1 MGNIK
6 GITIEIGSDT
16 KKFKSGLAEL
26 NKSAKDLQNELKYV
40 NQALKHDP
48 KNTDLLRQKQEL
60 LTKSVS
66 ETKSKLE
73 SLKAAKE
80 KADKDMA
87 NGTEVNQEQYR
98 RLVREI
104 STTENSLKN
113 LTKEM
118 KNFGSVSAQQIAAA
132 GEDVQEL
139 GGKIETVGKK
149 VSVASAASAAALG
162 ASVKLA
168 SDYTDAVAKVG
179 TVADLQSVPLEKLRD
194 DMLQL
199 STETGRGAG
208 EIADATYQAISASV
222 DTADAVSFVGTSVG
236 LAKAGFLETA
246 DAVDV
251 LTTIINAYGL
261 EASDAGRLSDI
272 LIQTQNDG
280 KTTVNE
286 LSQSMGQVIPLAS
299 AYGVNI
305 ENLAASYAQ
314 LTKNGVATAQ
324 AGTYLKSMLNELG
337 DSGSDVGEILK
348 SKTGK
353 SFGQL
358 MNDGM
363 SLGDVLGILNDSVNG
378 DSEALA
384 GLWSSSEAGTGAL
397 SILSSGV
404 GAFND
409 ELGNMQDS
417 TGNVADALETLST
430 PSAKA
435 QESLNAVK
443 NAGIELGSAALEA
456 IAPLLEQLAET
467 VKSLTERFSNL
478 SPATQTVIVAV
489 MAILAA
495 LGPVIIIIG
504 TLIQSIGA
512 IMTIAPAVATAL
524 GTVKIAIAAIG
535 GPVTIVIA
543 VITAL
548 VLKLIHAYNTSEEF
562 RNKVNAVFDAV
573 GNKVNAAINRIIGV
587 FQSGIAYYK
596 NAVSDIKA
604 AWSELVSWF
613 SGKVSDFVSIGK
625 NVLMGLWNGIND
637 KVGWLKGKVKGVVDK
652 IKSWFTGKDGFDTHS
667 PSKWSEKIC
676 GFVMQGLAIRFE
688 KDNVVAKA
696 ARAAIRKIKAVI
708 TGEMDTIPA
717 ETVKSTA
724 EKIKTAIA
732 DEIDAVNAEISRIQ
746 KEAEDERAKEE
757 LAQYKE
763 NLAKKQAELKK
774 AEPKNRKSILD
785 EIAKLE
791 KDWNKKQLEA
801 ARTAEQQKLQE
812 RLTALQEFK
821 QKYESELSAIE
832 QKESS
837 LSDKLF
843 DYGELFT
850 RVQDE
855 NSEKEI
861 FKLTD
866 LDESIKKIQ
875 QYNEQIEKLK
885 EKGLSSGLLSEIADM
900 NIEDALDFTE
910 KLDRL
915 EVGKFEEYVEKFEEK
930 RRLANE
936 AAQQFY
942 SEEMEELAMNAV
954 EQAKSYAEDFND
966 VGKALTDG
974 VADGIKDG
982 KSSIVNAI
990 VKAIRDAIK
999 AAKDEAGMGDG
1010 GSDGSHR
1017 TGLREVPFDGY
1028 RAILHKGERVLT
1040 QPEAERYKKGNEGNR
1055 TENFNVYIGTVE
1067 NKDER
1072 TTEDFMREMEFY
1084 RKRRVSAVG
1093 GAVCCINIL
1102 SGMVS
1107 IHWIWAL

>member
-26 NKSAKDLQNELKYV
+26 NKSSKDLQNELKYV

-48 KNTDLLRQKQEL
+48 KNTELLRQKQEL

-73 SLKAAKE
+73 ALKAAKE

-87 NGTEVNQEQYR
+87 SGTEVNQEEYR

-1093 GAVCCINIL
+1093 GAV
-1102 SGMVS
+1102 
-1107 IHWIWAL
+1107 

>member
-637 KVGWLKGKVKGVVDK
+637 KVGWLKSKVKGVVDK

-667 PSKWSEKIC
+667 PSKWSEMIG
-676 GFVMQGLAIRFE
+676 GFVMEGLANGMMN
-688 KDNVVAKA
+688 DNTAAKA
-696 ARAAIRKIKAVI
+696 AQKATAKIKDV
-708 TGEMDTIPA
+708 
-717 ETVKSTA
+717 
-724 EKIKTAIA
+724 IA

-785 EIAKLE
+785 EIAKIE

-801 ARTAEQQKLQE
+801 AKQAEQKKLQE

-821 QKYESELSAIE
+821 QKYESELAAIE

-837 LSDKLF
+837 LSDKLA
-843 DYGELFT
+843 DYGELFS
-850 RVQDE
+850 RVKDE
-855 NSEKEI
+855 DSGKEI
-861 FKLTD
+861 FKLND

-875 QYNEQIEKLK
+875 QYNEQIESLK
-885 EKGLSSGLLSEIADM
+885 EKGLDGGLLAEIADM
-900 NIEDALDFTE
+900 SIDDALDFTK
-910 KLDRL
+910 KLDSL

-1093 GAVCCINIL
+1093 GAV
-1102 SGMVS
+1102 
-1107 IHWIWAL
+1107 

>member
-26 NKSAKDLQNELKYV
+26 NKSSKDLQNELKYV

-48 KNTDLLRQKQEL
+48 KNTELLRQKQEL

-435 QESLNAVK
+435 QKSLNAVK

-1093 GAVCCINIL
+1093 GAV
-1102 SGMVS
+1102 
-1107 IHWIWAL
+1107 

>member
-26 NKSAKDLQNELKYV
+26 NKSSKDLQNELKYV

-48 KNTDLLRQKQEL
+48 KNTELLRQKQEL

-73 SLKAAKE
+73 ALKAAKE

-87 NGTEVNQEQYR
+87 SGTEVNQEEYR

-104 STTENSLKN
+104 STTKNSLKN

-132 GEDVQEL
+132 GEDVQEF

-149 VSVASAASAAALG
+149 VSVASATSAAALG

-168 SDYTDAVAKVG
+168 SDYTDAVEKVG
-179 TVADLQSVPLEKLRD
+179 TVEDLQSVSLKKLRD

-504 TLIQSIGA
+504 QLITAVGT
-512 IMTIAPAVATAL
+512 IMTVAPAVATAL
-524 GTVKIAIAAIG
+524 GAVKIAIAAIG

-573 GNKVNAAINRIIGV
+573 GNKVNAAINTIIGV

-596 NAVSDIKA
+596 NAVSDIRA

-1040 QPEAERYKKGNEGNR
+1040 QPEADRYRRGETVAK

-1093 GAVCCINIL
+1093 GAV
-1102 SGMVS
+1102 
-1107 IHWIWAL
+1107 

>member
-16 KKFKSGLAEL
+16 KKFKSGLKDL
-26 NKSAKDLQNELKYV
+26 NRSSKDLQRELTAV
-40 NQALKHDP
+40 NKALKHDP

-73 SLKAAKE
+73 ALKAAKDR
-80 KADKDMA
+80 ADKDMA
-87 NGTEVNQEQYR
+87 NGTEVNQEEYR

-512 IMTIAPAVATAL
+512 IMTVAPAVATAL

-548 VLKLIHAYNTSEEF
+548 VLKFIHAYNTSEEF
-562 RNKVNAVFDAV
+562 RNKVGLAFYNVKKAVTESLAAAMA
-573 GNKVNAAINRIIGV
+573 KV
-587 FQSGIAYYK
+587 K
-596 NAVSDIKA
+596 
-604 AWSELVSWF
+604 E
-613 SGKVSDFVSIGK
+613 FVSVGK
-625 NVLMGLWNGIND
+625 NVIVGLWNGIND
-637 KVGWLKGKVKGVVDK
+637 KVAWLKGKVKGVVDK
-652 IKSWFTGKDGFDTHS
+652 IKGWFISKEGFDEHS
-667 PSKWSEKIC
+667 PSKWSEGVGSYVMDGLGN
-676 GFVMQGLAIRFE
+676 GFENNNTAIR
-688 KDNVVAKA
+688 AARKA
-696 ARAAIRKIKAVI
+696 ANSIKDAI
-708 TGEMDTIPA
+708 T
-717 ETVKSTA
+717 
-724 EKIKTAIA
+724 
-732 DEIDAVNAEISRIQ
+732 DEISKVNAEISSIQ
-746 KEAEDERAKEE
+746 KESEERQAKEE

-785 EIAKLE
+785 EIAKIE

-801 ARTAEQQKLQE
+801 AKQAEQKKLQE

-821 QKYESELSAIE
+821 QKYEADLAAIE
-832 QKESS
+832 QKESG

-885 EKGLSSGLLSEIADM
+885 EKGLSGGLLSEIADM
-900 NIEDALDFTE
+900 NIDDALDFTA
-910 KLDRL
+910 KLDSL
-915 EVGKFEEYVEKFEEK
+915 SVGEFESYVEKFEEK

-936 AAQQFY
+936 VAKQFY
-942 SEEMEELAMNAV
+942 SDEMEELAMNAV
-954 EQAKSYAEDFND
+954 EQAKGYADDFND

-974 VADGIKDG
+974 VAEGIKDG

-990 VKAIRDAIK
+990 VKAIRDAIR
-999 AAKDEAGMGDG
+999 AAKEEAGMSGG

-1040 QPEAERYKKGNEGNR
+1040 QPEADRYRRGETVAK

-1072 TTEDFMREMEFY
+1072 TTNDFMREMEFY
-1084 RKRRVSAVG
+1084 RKRRVTAVG
-1093 GAVCCINIL
+1093 GAV
-1102 SGMVS
+1102 
-1107 IHWIWAL
+1107 

>member
-26 NKSAKDLQNELKYV
+26 NKSSKDLQNELKYV

-48 KNTDLLRQKQEL
+48 KNTELLRQKQEL

-73 SLKAAKE
+73 ALKAAKE

-87 NGTEVNQEQYR
+87 SGTEVNQEEYR

-104 STTENSLKN
+104 STTKNSLKN

-132 GEDVQEL
+132 GEDVQEF

-149 VSVASAASAAALG
+149 VSVASATSAAALG

-179 TVADLQSVPLEKLRD
+179 TVADLQSVSLEKLRD

-504 TLIQSIGA
+504 QLITAVGT
-512 IMTIAPAVATAL
+512 IMTVAPAVATAL
-524 GTVKIAIAAIG
+524 GAVKIAIAAIG

-573 GNKVNAAINRIIGV
+573 GNKVNAAINTIIGV

-596 NAVSDIKA
+596 NAVSDIRA

-954 EQAKSYAEDFND
+954 GQAKSYAEDFND

-1040 QPEAERYKKGNEGNR
+1040 QPEADRYRRGETVAK

-1093 GAVCCINIL
+1093 GAV
-1102 SGMVS
+1102 
-1107 IHWIWAL
+1107 

>member
-16 KKFKSGLAEL
+16 KKFKSGLKDL
-26 NKSAKDLQNELKYV
+26 NQSAKDLQNELKYV
-40 NQALKHDP
+40 NKALKHDP

-149 VSVASAASAAALG
+149 VSVASATSAAALG
-162 ASVKLA
+162 ESVKLA

-512 IMTIAPAVATAL
+512 IMTVAPAVATAL

-548 VLKLIHAYNTSEEF
+548 VLKFIHAYNTSEEF
-562 RNKVNAVFDAV
+562 RNKVGLAFYNVKKAVTESLAAAMA
-573 GNKVNAAINRIIGV
+573 KV
-587 FQSGIAYYK
+587 K
-596 NAVSDIKA
+596 
-604 AWSELVSWF
+604 E
-613 SGKVSDFVSIGK
+613 FVSVGK
-625 NVLMGLWNGIND
+625 NVIVGLWNGIND
-637 KVGWLKGKVKGVVDK
+637 KVAWLKGKVKGVVDK
-652 IKSWFTGKDGFDTHS
+652 IKGWFISKEGFDEHS
-667 PSKWSEKIC
+667 PSKWSE
-676 GFVMQGLAIRFE
+676 GVGSYVMDGLGNGFE
-688 KDNVVAKA
+688 KDETAIRAARKA
-696 ARAAIRKIKAVI
+696 ADNIKNAI
-708 TGEMDTIPA
+708 T
-717 ETVKSTA
+717 
-724 EKIKTAIA
+724 
-732 DEIDAVNAEISRIQ
+732 DEISKVNAEISSIQ
-746 KEAEDERAKEE
+746 KESEERQAKEE

-785 EIAKLE
+785 EIAKIE

-801 ARTAEQQKLQE
+801 AKQAEQKKLQE

-821 QKYESELSAIE
+821 QKYESELAAIE

-885 EKGLSSGLLSEIADM
+885 EKGLDGGLLAEVANM
-900 NIEDALDFTE
+900 NIDDALDFTK
-910 KLDRL
+910 KLDSL

-954 EQAKSYAEDFND
+954 EQAKSYADDFND

-974 VADGIKDG
+974 VAEGIKDG

-990 VKAIRDAIK
+990 VKAIRDAIR
-999 AAKDEAGMGDG
+999 AAKEEAGMGGG

-1040 QPEAERYKKGNEGNR
+1040 QPEADRYRRGETVAK

-1093 GAVCCINIL
+1093 GAV
-1102 SGMVS
+1102 
-1107 IHWIWAL
+1107 

>member
-16 KKFKSGLAEL
+16 KKFKSGLKDL
-26 NKSAKDLQNELKYV
+26 NQSAKDLQNELKYV
-40 NQALKHDP
+40 NKALKHDP

-87 NGTEVNQEQYR
+87 SGTEVNQEEYR

-104 STTENSLKN
+104 STTENSLKS

-118 KNFGSVSAQQIAAA
+118 KNFGSVSAQQIAAV

-261 EASDAGRLSDI
+261 EASDAARLSDI

-404 GAFND
+404 DAFND
-409 ELGNMQDS
+409 ELENMQDS
-417 TGNVADALETLST
+417 TGNVADALDTLST
-430 PSAKA
+430 SSAKA
-435 QESLNAVK
+435 QKSLNAVK

-467 VKSLTERFSNL
+467 VKSLAERFSDL
-478 SPATQTVIVAV
+478 SPATKTVIVAV
-489 MAILAA
+489 MGILAA

-504 TLIQSIGA
+504 QLITAVGT
-512 IMTIAPAVATAL
+512 IMTVAPAVATAL
-524 GTVKIAIAAIG
+524 GAVKIAIAAIG

-548 VLKLIHAYNTSEEF
+548 VLELIHAYNTSEEF

-573 GNKVNAAINRIIGV
+573 GNKVNAAINTIIGV

-637 KVGWLKGKVKGVVDK
+637 KVGWLKSKVKGVVDK

-667 PSKWSEKIC
+667 PSKWSEMIG
-676 GFVMQGLAIRFE
+676 GFVMEGLANGMMN
-688 KDNVVAKA
+688 DNTAAKA
-696 ARAAIRKIKAVI
+696 AQKATAKIKDV
-708 TGEMDTIPA
+708 
-717 ETVKSTA
+717 
-724 EKIKTAIA
+724 IA

-785 EIAKLE
+785 EIAKIE

-885 EKGLSSGLLSEIADM
+885 EKGLSGGLLSEIADM
-900 NIEDALDFTE
+900 NIEDALDFTK
-910 KLDRL
+910 KLDSL

-942 SEEMEELAMNAV
+942 SDEMEELAMNAV
-954 EQAKSYAEDFND
+954 EQAKGYADDFND

-974 VADGIKDG
+974 VAEGIKDG

-990 VKAIRDAIK
+990 VKAIRDAIR

-1093 GAVCCINIL
+1093 GAV
-1102 SGMVS
+1102 
-1107 IHWIWAL
+1107 

>member
-409 ELGNMQDS
+409 ELGTLQDS

-524 GTVKIAIAAIG
+524 GTVKIAFAAIG
-535 GPVTIVIA
+535 GPVTIIIA
-543 VITAL
+543 LITAL
-548 VLKLIHAYNTSEEF
+548 VLKFIHAYNTSEEF
-562 RNKVNAVFDAV
+562 RNKVNAAFA
-573 GNKVNAAINRIIGV
+573 GV
-587 FQSGIAYYK
+587 K
-596 NAVSDIKA
+596 NAVTESLA
-604 AWSELVSWF
+604 AAMA
-613 SGKVSDFVSIGK
+613 KVKEFVSVGK
-625 NVLMGLWNGIND
+625 NVIVGLWNGIND
-637 KVGWLKGKVKGVVDK
+637 KVAWLKGKVKGVVDK
-652 IKSWFTGKDGFDTHS
+652 IKGWFISKEGFDEHS
-667 PSKWSEKIC
+667 PSKWSE
-676 GFVMQGLAIRFE
+676 GVGSYVMDGLGNGFE
-688 KDNVVAKA
+688 KDETAIRAARKA
-696 ARAAIRKIKAVI
+696 ADNIKNAI
-708 TGEMDTIPA
+708 T
-717 ETVKSTA
+717 
-724 EKIKTAIA
+724 
-732 DEIDAVNAEISRIQ
+732 DEISKVNAEISSIQ
-746 KEAEDERAKEE
+746 KESEERQAKEE

-785 EIAKLE
+785 EIAKIE

-801 ARTAEQQKLQE
+801 AKQAEQKKLQE

-821 QKYESELSAIE
+821 QKYESELAAIE

-885 EKGLSSGLLSEIADM
+885 EKGLDGGLLAEVADM
-900 NIEDALDFTE
+900 NIDDALDFTA
-910 KLDRL
+910 KLDSL
-915 EVGKFEEYVEKFEEK
+915 SVGEFESYVEKFEEK

-936 AAQQFY
+936 VAKQFY
-942 SEEMEELAMNAV
+942 SDEMEELAMNAV
-954 EQAKSYAEDFND
+954 EQAKGYADDFND

-974 VADGIKDG
+974 VAEGIKDG

-990 VKAIRDAIK
+990 VKAIRDAIR

-1040 QPEAERYKKGNEGNR
+1040 QPEADRYRKGETVAK

-1072 TTEDFMREMEFY
+1072 TTNDFMREMEFY

-1093 GAVCCINIL
+1093 GAV
-1102 SGMVS
+1102 
-1107 IHWIWAL
+1107 

>member
-16 KKFKSGLAEL
+16 KKFKSGLKDL
-26 NKSAKDLQNELKYV
+26 NQSAKDLQNELKYV
-40 NQALKHDP
+40 NKALKHDP

-149 VSVASAASAAALG
+149 VSVASATSAAALG

-512 IMTIAPAVATAL
+512 IMTVAPAVATAL

-548 VLKLIHAYNTSEEF
+548 VLKFIHAYNTSEEF
-562 RNKVNAVFDAV
+562 RNKVGLAFYNVKKAVTESLAAAMA
-573 GNKVNAAINRIIGV
+573 KV
-587 FQSGIAYYK
+587 K
-596 NAVSDIKA
+596 
-604 AWSELVSWF
+604 E
-613 SGKVSDFVSIGK
+613 FVSVGK
-625 NVLMGLWNGIND
+625 NVIVGLWNGIND
-637 KVGWLKGKVKGVVDK
+637 KVAWLKGKVKGVVDK
-652 IKSWFTGKDGFDTHS
+652 IKGWFISKEGFDEHS
-667 PSKWSEKIC
+667 PSKWSE
-676 GFVMQGLAIRFE
+676 GVGSYVMDGLGNGFE
-688 KDNVVAKA
+688 KDETAIRAARKA
-696 ARAAIRKIKAVI
+696 ADNIKNAI
-708 TGEMDTIPA
+708 T
-717 ETVKSTA
+717 
-724 EKIKTAIA
+724 
-732 DEIDAVNAEISRIQ
+732 DEISKVNAEISSIQ
-746 KEAEDERAKEE
+746 KESEERQAKEE

-785 EIAKLE
+785 EIAKIE

-801 ARTAEQQKLQE
+801 AKQAEQKKLQE

-821 QKYESELSAIE
+821 QKYESELAAIE

-885 EKGLSSGLLSEIADM
+885 EKGLDGGLLAEVANM
-900 NIEDALDFTE
+900 NIDDALDFTK
-910 KLDRL
+910 KLDSL

-954 EQAKSYAEDFND
+954 EQAKSYADDFND

-974 VADGIKDG
+974 VAEGIKDG

-990 VKAIRDAIK
+990 VKAIRDAIR
-999 AAKDEAGMGDG
+999 AAKEEAGMGGG

-1040 QPEAERYKKGNEGNR
+1040 QPEAERYRRGETVTK
-1055 TENFNVYIGTVE
+1055 TESFNVYIGTVE

-1084 RKRRVSAVG
+1084 RKKRVVATG
-1093 GAVCCINIL
+1093 GVA
-1102 SGMVS
+1102 
-1107 IHWIWAL
+1107 

>member
-26 NKSAKDLQNELKYV
+26 NKSSKDLQNELKYV

-48 KNTDLLRQKQEL
+48 KNTELLRQKQEL

-73 SLKAAKE
+73 ALKAAKE

-87 NGTEVNQEQYR
+87 SGTEVNQEEYR

-104 STTENSLKN
+104 STTKNSLKN

-132 GEDVQEL
+132 GEDVQEF

-149 VSVASAASAAALG
+149 VSVASATSAAALG

-179 TVADLQSVPLEKLRD
+179 TVADLQSVSLEKLRD

-504 TLIQSIGA
+504 QLITAVGT
-512 IMTIAPAVATAL
+512 IMTVAPAVATAL
-524 GTVKIAIAAIG
+524 GAVKIAIAAIG

-573 GNKVNAAINRIIGV
+573 GNKVNAAINTIIGV

-596 NAVSDIKA
+596 NAVSDIRA

-999 AAKDEAGMGDG
+999 TAKDEAGMGDG

-1040 QPEAERYKKGNEGNR
+1040 QPEADRYRRGETVAK

-1093 GAVCCINIL
+1093 GAV
-1102 SGMVS
+1102 
-1107 IHWIWAL
+1107 

>member
-16 KKFKSGLAEL
+16 KKFKSGLKDL
-26 NKSAKDLQNELKYV
+26 NQSAKDLQRELTAV
-40 NQALKHDP
+40 NKALKHDP

-73 SLKAAKE
+73 ALKAAKE

-87 NGTEVNQEQYR
+87 SGTEVNQEEYR

-104 STTENSLKN
+104 STTKNSLKN

-132 GEDVQEL
+132 GEDVQEF

-149 VSVASAASAAALG
+149 VSVASATSAAALG

-179 TVADLQSVPLEKLRD
+179 TVADLQSVSLEKLRD

-637 KVGWLKGKVKGVVDK
+637 KVGWLKSKVKGVVDK

-667 PSKWSEKIC
+667 PSKWSEMIGSYVMDGLGN
-676 GFVMQGLAIRFE
+676 GFENNNTAIR
-688 KDNVVAKA
+688 AARKA
-696 ARAAIRKIKAVI
+696 ANSIKDAI
-708 TGEMDTIPA
+708 T
-717 ETVKSTA
+717 
-724 EKIKTAIA
+724 
-732 DEIDAVNAEISRIQ
+732 DEISKVNAEISSIQ
-746 KEAEDERAKEE
+746 KESEERQAKEE

-785 EIAKLE
+785 EIAKIE

-801 ARTAEQQKLQE
+801 AKQAEQKKLQE

-821 QKYESELSAIE
+821 QKYEADLAAIE
-832 QKESS
+832 QKESG

-885 EKGLSSGLLSEIADM
+885 EKGLSGGLLSEIADM
-900 NIEDALDFTE
+900 NIDDALDFTK
-910 KLDRL
+910 KLDSL

-942 SEEMEELAMNAV
+942 SDEMEELAMNAV
-954 EQAKSYAEDFND
+954 EQAKGYADDFND

-974 VADGIKDG
+974 VAEGIKDG

-990 VKAIRDAIK
+990 VKAIRDAIR

-1093 GAVCCINIL
+1093 GAV
-1102 SGMVS
+1102 
-1107 IHWIWAL
+1107 

>member
-26 NKSAKDLQNELKYV
+26 NKSSKDLQNELKYV

-48 KNTDLLRQKQEL
+48 KNTELLRQKQEL

-73 SLKAAKE
+73 ALKAAKE

-87 NGTEVNQEQYR
+87 SGTEVNQEEYR

-104 STTENSLKN
+104 STTKNSLKN

-132 GEDVQEL
+132 GEDVQEF

-149 VSVASAASAAALG
+149 VSVASATSAAALG

-179 TVADLQSVPLEKLRD
+179 TVADLQSVSLEKLRD

-384 GLWSSSEAGTGAL
+384 GLWSSSEAGTGEL
-397 SILSSGV
+397 YILSSGV

-504 TLIQSIGA
+504 QLITAVGT
-512 IMTIAPAVATAL
+512 IMTVAPAVATAL
-524 GTVKIAIAAIG
+524 GAVKIAIAAIG

-573 GNKVNAAINRIIGV
+573 GNKVNAAINTIIGV
-587 FQSGIAYYK
+587 FQSGTAYYK
-596 NAVSDIKA
+596 NAVSDIRA

-1040 QPEAERYKKGNEGNR
+1040 QPEADRYRRGETVAK

-1084 RKRRVSAVG
+1084 RKRRVSAGG
-1093 GAVCCINIL
+1093 GAV
-1102 SGMVS
+1102 
-1107 IHWIWAL
+1107 

>member
-16 KKFKSGLAEL
+16 KKFKSGLKDL
-26 NKSAKDLQNELKYV
+26 NQSAKDLQNELKYV

-48 KNTDLLRQKQEL
+48 KNTELLRQKQEL

-199 STETGRGAG
+199 STETGRDAG

-467 VKSLTERFSNL
+467 VKSLAERFSDL

-637 KVGWLKGKVKGVVDK
+637 KVGWLKSKVKGVVDK

-667 PSKWSEKIC
+667 PSKWSEMIG
-676 GFVMQGLAIRFE
+676 GFVMEGLANGMMN
-688 KDNVVAKA
+688 DNTAAKA
-696 ARAAIRKIKAVI
+696 AQKATAKIKDVI
-708 TGEMDTIPA
+708 A
-717 ETVKSTA
+717 N
-724 EKIKTAIA
+724 
-732 DEIDAVNAEISRIQ
+732 EIDAVNAEISRIQ

-885 EKGLSSGLLSEIADM
+885 EKGLSGGLLSEIADM
-900 NIEDALDFTE
+900 NIDDALDFTK
-910 KLDRL
+910 KLDSL

-942 SEEMEELAMNAV
+942 SDEMEELAMNAV
-954 EQAKSYAEDFND
+954 EQAKGYADDFND

-974 VADGIKDG
+974 VAEGIKDG

-990 VKAIRDAIK
+990 VKAIRDAIR

-1093 GAVCCINIL
+1093 GAV
-1102 SGMVS
+1102 
-1107 IHWIWAL
+1107 

>member
-16 KKFKSGLAEL
+16 KKFKSGLKDL
-26 NKSAKDLQNELKYV
+26 NQSSKDLQRELTAV
-40 NQALKHDP
+40 NKALKHDP

-73 SLKAAKE
+73 ALKAAKDR
-80 KADKDMA
+80 ADKDMA
-87 NGTEVNQEQYR
+87 NGTEVNQEEYR

-512 IMTIAPAVATAL
+512 IMTVAPAVATAL
-524 GTVKIAIAAIG
+524 GTVKIAFAAIG
-535 GPVTIVIA
+535 GPVTIIIA
-543 VITAL
+543 LITAL
-548 VLKLIHAYNTSEEF
+548 VLKFIHAYNTSEEF
-562 RNKVNAVFDAV
+562 RNKVGLAFYNVKKAVTESLAAAMA
-573 GNKVNAAINRIIGV
+573 KV
-587 FQSGIAYYK
+587 K
-596 NAVSDIKA
+596 
-604 AWSELVSWF
+604 E
-613 SGKVSDFVSIGK
+613 FVSVGK
-625 NVLMGLWNGIND
+625 NVIVGLWNGIND
-637 KVGWLKGKVKGVVDK
+637 KVAWLKGKAKGVVDK

-667 PSKWSEKIC
+667 PSKWSEMIGSYVMDGLGN
-676 GFVMQGLAIRFE
+676 GFENNNTAIR
-688 KDNVVAKA
+688 AARKA
-696 ARAAIRKIKAVI
+696 ANSIKDAI
-708 TGEMDTIPA
+708 T
-717 ETVKSTA
+717 
-724 EKIKTAIA
+724 
-732 DEIDAVNAEISRIQ
+732 DEISKVNAEISSIQ
-746 KEAEDERAKEE
+746 KESEERQAKEE

-785 EIAKLE
+785 EIAKIE

-801 ARTAEQQKLQE
+801 AKQAEQKKLQE

-821 QKYESELSAIE
+821 QKYEADLAAIE

-885 EKGLSSGLLSEIADM
+885 EKGLSGGLLSEIADM
-900 NIEDALDFTE
+900 NIDDALDFTA
-910 KLDRL
+910 KLDSL
-915 EVGKFEEYVEKFEEK
+915 SVGEFESYVEKFEEK

-954 EQAKSYAEDFND
+954 EQAKSYADDFND

-974 VADGIKDG
+974 VAEGIEDG

-990 VKAIRDAIK
+990 VKAIRDAIR
-999 AAKDEAGMGDG
+999 AAKEEAGMGDG

-1040 QPEAERYKKGNEGNR
+1040 QPEADRYRRGETVTK
-1055 TENFNVYIGTVE
+1055 TESFNVYIGTVE

-1093 GAVCCINIL
+1093 GAI
-1102 SGMVS
+1102 
-1107 IHWIWAL
+1107 

>member
-73 SLKAAKE
+73 ALKAAKDR
-80 KADKDMA
+80 ADKDMA
-87 NGTEVNQEQYR
+87 NGTEVNQEEYR

-512 IMTIAPAVATAL
+512 IMTVAPAVATAL
-524 GTVKIAIAAIG
+524 GTVKIAFAAIG
-535 GPVTIVIA
+535 GPVTIIIA
-543 VITAL
+543 LITAL
-548 VLKLIHAYNTSEEF
+548 VLKFIHAYNTSEEF
-562 RNKVNAVFDAV
+562 RNKVGLAFYNVKKAVTESLAAAMA
-573 GNKVNAAINRIIGV
+573 KV
-587 FQSGIAYYK
+587 K
-596 NAVSDIKA
+596 
-604 AWSELVSWF
+604 E
-613 SGKVSDFVSIGK
+613 FVSVGK
-625 NVLMGLWNGIND
+625 NVIVGLWNGIND
-637 KVGWLKGKVKGVVDK
+637 KVAWLKGKAKGVVDK

-667 PSKWSEKIC
+667 PSKWSEMIGSYVMDGLGN
-676 GFVMQGLAIRFE
+676 GFENNNTAIR
-688 KDNVVAKA
+688 AARKA
-696 ARAAIRKIKAVI
+696 ANSIKDAI
-708 TGEMDTIPA
+708 T
-717 ETVKSTA
+717 
-724 EKIKTAIA
+724 
-732 DEIDAVNAEISRIQ
+732 DEISKVNAEISSIQ
-746 KEAEDERAKEE
+746 KESEERQAKEE

-785 EIAKLE
+785 EIAKIE

-801 ARTAEQQKLQE
+801 AKQAEQKKLQE

-821 QKYESELSAIE
+821 QKYEADLAAIE

-885 EKGLSSGLLSEIADM
+885 EKGLSGGLLSEIADM
-900 NIEDALDFTE
+900 NIDDALDFTA
-910 KLDRL
+910 KLDSL
-915 EVGKFEEYVEKFEEK
+915 SVGEFESYVEKFEEK

-954 EQAKSYAEDFND
+954 EQAKSYADDFND

-974 VADGIKDG
+974 VAEGIEDG

-990 VKAIRDAIK
+990 VKAIRDAIR
-999 AAKDEAGMGDG
+999 AAKEEAGMGDG

-1040 QPEAERYKKGNEGNR
+1040 QPEADRYRRGETVTK
-1055 TENFNVYIGTVE
+1055 TESFNVYIGTVE

-1084 RKRRVSAVG
+1084 RKKRVVATG
-1093 GAVCCINIL
+1093 GVA
-1102 SGMVS
+1102 
-1107 IHWIWAL
+1107 

>member
-16 KKFKSGLAEL
+16 KKFKSGLKDL
-26 NKSAKDLQNELKYV
+26 NQSSKDLQRELTAV
-40 NQALKHDP
+40 NKALKHDP

-73 SLKAAKE
+73 ALKAAKDR
-80 KADKDMA
+80 ADKDMA
-87 NGTEVNQEQYR
+87 NGTEVNQEEYR

-512 IMTIAPAVATAL
+512 IMTVAPAVATAL

-548 VLKLIHAYNTSEEF
+548 VLKFIHAYNTSEEF
-562 RNKVNAVFDAV
+562 RNKVGLAFYNVKKAVTESLAAAMA
-573 GNKVNAAINRIIGV
+573 KV
-587 FQSGIAYYK
+587 K
-596 NAVSDIKA
+596 
-604 AWSELVSWF
+604 E
-613 SGKVSDFVSIGK
+613 FVSVGK
-625 NVLMGLWNGIND
+625 NVIVGLWNGIND
-637 KVGWLKGKVKGVVDK
+637 KVAWLKGKVKGVVDK
-652 IKSWFTGKDGFDTHS
+652 IKGWFISKEGFDEHS
-667 PSKWSEKIC
+667 PSKWSE
-676 GFVMQGLAIRFE
+676 GVGSYVMDGLGNGFE
-688 KDNVVAKA
+688 KDETAIRAARKA
-696 ARAAIRKIKAVI
+696 ADNIKNAI
-708 TGEMDTIPA
+708 T
-717 ETVKSTA
+717 
-724 EKIKTAIA
+724 
-732 DEIDAVNAEISRIQ
+732 DEISKVNAEISSIQ
-746 KEAEDERAKEE
+746 KESEERQAKEE

-785 EIAKLE
+785 EIAKIE

-801 ARTAEQQKLQE
+801 AKQAEQKKLQE

-821 QKYESELSAIE
+821 QKYEADLAAIE
-832 QKESS
+832 QKESG

-875 QYNEQIEKLK
+875 QYNEQIESLK
-885 EKGLSSGLLSEIADM
+885 EKGLDGGLLAEIADM
-900 NIEDALDFTE
+900 SIDDALDFTK
-910 KLDRL
+910 KLDSL

-954 EQAKSYAEDFND
+954 EQAKSYADDFND

-974 VADGIKDG
+974 VAEGIEDG

-990 VKAIRDAIK
+990 VKAIRDAIR
-999 AAKDEAGMGDG
+999 AAKEEAGMGDG

-1040 QPEAERYKKGNEGNR
+1040 QPEADRYRRGETVTK
-1055 TENFNVYIGTVE
+1055 TESFNVYIGTVE

-1093 GAVCCINIL
+1093 GAI
-1102 SGMVS
+1102 
-1107 IHWIWAL
+1107 

>member
-16 KKFKSGLAEL
+16 KKFKSGLKDL
-26 NKSAKDLQNELKYV
+26 NQSSKDLQRELTAV
-40 NQALKHDP
+40 NKALKHDP

-73 SLKAAKE
+73 ALKAAKDR
-80 KADKDMA
+80 ADKDMA
-87 NGTEVNQEQYR
+87 NGTEVNQEEYR

-149 VSVASAASAAALG
+149 VSVASATSAAALG

-179 TVADLQSVPLEKLRD
+179 TVADLQSVSLEKLRD

-199 STETGRGAG
+199 STETGRDAG

-435 QESLNAVK
+435 QKSLNAVK

-524 GTVKIAIAAIG
+524 GAVKIAIAAIG

-548 VLKLIHAYNTSEEF
+548 VLKFIHAYNTSEEF
-562 RNKVNAVFDAV
+562 RNKVGLAFYNVKKAVTESLAAAMA
-573 GNKVNAAINRIIGV
+573 KV
-587 FQSGIAYYK
+587 K
-596 NAVSDIKA
+596 
-604 AWSELVSWF
+604 E
-613 SGKVSDFVSIGK
+613 FVSVGK
-625 NVLMGLWNGIND
+625 NVIVGLWNGIND
-637 KVGWLKGKVKGVVDK
+637 KVAWLKGKVKGVVDK
-652 IKSWFTGKDGFDTHS
+652 IKGWFISKEGFDEHS
-667 PSKWSEKIC
+667 PSKWSE
-676 GFVMQGLAIRFE
+676 GVGSYVMDGLGNGFE
-688 KDNVVAKA
+688 KDETAIRAARKA
-696 ARAAIRKIKAVI
+696 ADNIKNAI
-708 TGEMDTIPA
+708 T
-717 ETVKSTA
+717 
-724 EKIKTAIA
+724 
-732 DEIDAVNAEISRIQ
+732 DEISKVNAEISSIQ
-746 KEAEDERAKEE
+746 KESEERQAKEE

-785 EIAKLE
+785 EIAKIE

-801 ARTAEQQKLQE
+801 AKQAEQKKLQE

-821 QKYESELSAIE
+821 QKYESELAAIE

-837 LSDKLF
+837 LSDKLA
-843 DYGELFT
+843 DYGELFS
-850 RVQDE
+850 RVKDE
-855 NSEKEI
+855 DSGKEI
-861 FKLTD
+861 FKLND

-875 QYNEQIEKLK
+875 QYNEQIESLK
-885 EKGLSSGLLSEIADM
+885 EKGLDGGLLAEIADM
-900 NIEDALDFTE
+900 SIDDALDFTK
-910 KLDRL
+910 KLDSL

-954 EQAKSYAEDFND
+954 EQAKSYADDFND

-974 VADGIKDG
+974 VAEGIEDG

-990 VKAIRDAIK
+990 VKAIRDAIR
-999 AAKDEAGMGDG
+999 AAKEEAGMGDG

-1040 QPEAERYKKGNEGNR
+1040 QPEADRYRRGETVTK
-1055 TENFNVYIGTVE
+1055 TESFNVYIGTVE

-1093 GAVCCINIL
+1093 GAI
-1102 SGMVS
+1102 
-1107 IHWIWAL
+1107 

>member
-26 NKSAKDLQNELKYV
+26 NKSSKDLQNELKYV

-48 KNTDLLRQKQEL
+48 KNTELLRQKQEL

-73 SLKAAKE
+73 ALKAAKE

-87 NGTEVNQEQYR
+87 SGTEVNQEEYR

-104 STTENSLKN
+104 STTKNSLKN

-132 GEDVQEL
+132 GEDVQEF

-149 VSVASAASAAALG
+149 VSVASATSAAALG

-179 TVADLQSVPLEKLRD
+179 TVADLQSVSLEKLRD

-504 TLIQSIGA
+504 QLITAVGT
-512 IMTIAPAVATAL
+512 IMTVAPAVATAL
-524 GTVKIAIAAIG
+524 GAVKIAIAAIG

-573 GNKVNAAINRIIGV
+573 GNKVNAAINTIIGV

-596 NAVSDIKA
+596 NAVSDIRA

-791 KDWNKKQLEA
+791 KDWNKKKLEE
-801 ARTAEQQKLQE
+801 ARTA
-812 RLTALQEFK
+812 
-821 QKYESELSAIE
+821 
-832 QKESS
+832 
-837 LSDKLF
+837 
-843 DYGELFT
+843 
-850 RVQDE
+850 
-855 NSEKEI
+855 
-861 FKLTD
+861 
-866 LDESIKKIQ
+866 
-875 QYNEQIEKLK
+875 
-885 EKGLSSGLLSEIADM
+885 
-900 NIEDALDFTE
+900 
-910 KLDRL
+910 
-915 EVGKFEEYVEKFEEK
+915 
-930 RRLANE
+930 
-936 AAQQFY
+936 
-942 SEEMEELAMNAV
+942 
-954 EQAKSYAEDFND
+954 
-966 VGKALTDG
+966 
-974 VADGIKDG
+974 
-982 KSSIVNAI
+982 
-990 VKAIRDAIK
+990 
-999 AAKDEAGMGDG
+999 
-1010 GSDGSHR
+1010 
-1017 TGLREVPFDGY
+1017 
-1028 RAILHKGERVLT
+1028 
-1040 QPEAERYKKGNEGNR
+1040 
-1055 TENFNVYIGTVE
+1055 
-1067 NKDER
+1067 
-1072 TTEDFMREMEFY
+1072 
-1084 RKRRVSAVG
+1084 
-1093 GAVCCINIL
+1093 
-1102 SGMVS
+1102 
-1107 IHWIWAL
+1107 

>member
-16 KKFKSGLAEL
+16 KKFKSGLKDL
-26 NKSAKDLQNELKYV
+26 NRSSKDLQRELTAV
-40 NQALKHDP
+40 NKALKHDP

-73 SLKAAKE
+73 ALKAAKDR
-80 KADKDMA
+80 ADKDMA
-87 NGTEVNQEQYR
+87 NGTEVNQEEYR

-199 STETGRGAG
+199 STETGIGAG

-417 TGNVADALETLST
+417 TWNVADALETLST

-524 GTVKIAIAAIG
+524 GTVKIAFAAIG
-535 GPVTIVIA
+535 GPVTIIIA
-543 VITAL
+543 LITAL
-548 VLKLIHAYNTSEEF
+548 VLKFIHAYNTSEEF
-562 RNKVNAVFDAV
+562 RNKVNAAFA
-573 GNKVNAAINRIIGV
+573 GV
-587 FQSGIAYYK
+587 K
-596 NAVSDIKA
+596 NAVTGALSA
-604 AWSELVSWF
+604 AMA
-613 SGKVSDFVSIGK
+613 KVKEFVIVGK

-637 KVGWLKGKVKGVVDK
+637 KVGWLKSKVKGVVDK

-667 PSKWSEKIC
+667 PSKWSEMIGSYVMDGLGN
-676 GFVMQGLAIRFE
+676 GFENNNTAIR
-688 KDNVVAKA
+688 AARKA
-696 ARAAIRKIKAVI
+696 ANSIKDAI
-708 TGEMDTIPA
+708 T
-717 ETVKSTA
+717 
-724 EKIKTAIA
+724 
-732 DEIDAVNAEISRIQ
+732 DEISKVNAEISSIQ
-746 KEAEDERAKEE
+746 KESEERQAKEE

-785 EIAKLE
+785 EIAKIE

-801 ARTAEQQKLQE
+801 AKQAEQKKLQE

-821 QKYESELSAIE
+821 QKYEADLAAIE

-910 KLDRL
+910 KLDGL

-1093 GAVCCINIL
+1093 GAV
-1102 SGMVS
+1102 
-1107 IHWIWAL
+1107 

>member
-16 KKFKSGLAEL
+16 KKFKSGLKDL
-26 NKSAKDLQNELKYV
+26 NQSAKDLQNELKYV

-66 ETKSKLE
+66 ETKTKLDA
-73 SLKAAKE
+73 LKAAKE

-87 NGTEVNQEQYR
+87 SGTEVNQEEYR

-104 STTENSLKN
+104 STTKNSLKN

-132 GEDVQEL
+132 GEDVQEF

-149 VSVASAASAAALG
+149 VSVASATSAAALG

-179 TVADLQSVPLEKLRD
+179 TVADLQSVSLEKLRD

-504 TLIQSIGA
+504 QLITAVGT
-512 IMTIAPAVATAL
+512 IMTVAPAVATAL
-524 GTVKIAIAAIG
+524 GAVKIAIAAIG

-573 GNKVNAAINRIIGV
+573 GNKVNAAINTIIGV

-596 NAVSDIKA
+596 NAVSDIRA

-1040 QPEAERYKKGNEGNR
+1040 QPEADRYRRGETVAK

-1093 GAVCCINIL
+1093 GAV
-1102 SGMVS
+1102 
-1107 IHWIWAL
+1107 

>member
-1 MGNIK
+1 MANIK

-26 NKSAKDLQNELKYV
+26 NKSSKDLQNELKYV

-60 LTKSVS
+60 LTKSVA

-73 SLKAAKE
+73 ALKAAKAQ
-80 KADKDMA
+80 ADKDMA

-261 EASDAGRLSDI
+261 EASDAARLSDI

-504 TLIQSIGA
+504 QLITAVGT
-512 IMTIAPAVATAL
+512 IMTVAPAVAAAL
-524 GTVKIAIAAIG
+524 GAVKIAIAAIG

-573 GNKVNAAINRIIGV
+573 GNKVNAAINTIIGV

-613 SGKVSDFVSIGK
+613 SGKVSDFASIGK

-637 KVGWLKGKVKGVVDK
+637 KVGWLKSKVKGVVDK

-774 AEPKNRKSILD
+774 AEPKNRKSILE

-850 RVQDE
+850 RVQGE

-885 EKGLSSGLLSEIADM
+885 AKGLSGGLLSEIADM

-954 EQAKSYAEDFND
+954 EQAKSYADDFND

-974 VADGIKDG
+974 VAEGIKDG

-990 VKAIRDAIK
+990 TRAIRDAIK

-1040 QPEAERYKKGNEGNR
+1040 QPEAERYRRGETVAK
-1055 TENFNVYIGTVE
+1055 TESFNVYIGTVE

-1093 GAVCCINIL
+1093 GAV
-1102 SGMVS
+1102 
-1107 IHWIWAL
+1107 

>member
-16 KKFKSGLAEL
+16 KKFKSGLKDL
-26 NKSAKDLQNELKYV
+26 NQSAKDLQNELKYV
-40 NQALKHDP
+40 NKALKHDP

-132 GEDVQEL
+132 GEKMQDV
-139 GGKIETVGKK
+139 GGKIEDVGKK
-149 VSVASAASAAALG
+149 VSVVSGAAAVAIG
-162 ASVKLA
+162 VSTKFASE
-168 SDYTDAVAKVG
+168 YTDAVAKVG
-179 TVADLQSVPLEKLRD
+179 TVADLQSVSLEKLHD

-199 STETGRGAG
+199 STDTGRSAE

-222 DTADAVSFVGTSVG
+222 NTADAVSFVGTASN

-261 EASDAGRLSDI
+261 KAEDAARLSDI
-272 LIQTQNDG
+272 LVQTQNDG

-314 LTKNGVATAQ
+314 LTKNGVATSQ

-337 DSGSDVGEILK
+337 DSGSDVAGILQN
-348 SKTGK
+348 KTGK

-358 MNDGM
+358 MNEGM
-363 SLGDVLGILNDSVNG
+363 SLGDVLGILNESVNG

-384 GLWSSSEAGTGAL
+384 GLWGSTEAGTGAL
-397 SILSSGV
+397 SILSAGV
-404 GAFND
+404 NAFNG
-409 ELGNMQDS
+409 ELGNMANS
-417 TGNVADALETLST
+417 TGNVANALETLST
-430 PSAKA
+430 PSEKAK
-435 QESLNAVK
+435 ESLNALK
-443 NAGIELGSAALEA
+443 NIGIELGSTVLEA
-456 IAPLLEQLAET
+456 LAPVLEQLAET
-467 VKSLTERFSNL
+467 VKALSEKFSNL
-478 SPATQTVIVAV
+478 SPTTQKVIVVVGLLVA
-489 MAILAA
+489 AI
-495 LGPVIIIIG
+495 GPVILIIG
-504 TLIQSIGA
+504 KFASAIGA
-512 IMTIAPAVATAL
+512 IMAIAPTLAAVL
-524 GTVKIAIAAIG
+524 GAVKIAFAAIG
-535 GPVTIVIA
+535 GPVTIIIA
-543 VITAL
+543 LITAL
-548 VLKLIHAYNTSEEF
+548 VLKFIHAYNTSEEF
-562 RNKVNAVFDAV
+562 RNKVNAAFASV
-573 GNKVNAAINRIIGV
+573 
-587 FQSGIAYYK
+587 K
-596 NAVSDIKA
+596 NAVTGALSA
-604 AWSELVSWF
+604 AAA
-613 SGKVSDFVSIGK
+613 KVKEFVSVGK
-625 NVLMGLWNGIND
+625 NVIVGLWNGIND
-637 KVGWLKGKVKGVVDK
+637 KVAWLKGKVKGVVDK
-652 IKSWFTGKDGFDTHS
+652 IKGWFTSKEGFDEHS
-667 PSKWSEKIC
+667 PSKWSE
-676 GFVMQGLAIRFE
+676 GVGSYVMDGLGNGFE
-688 KDNVVAKA
+688 KDETAIRAARKA
-696 ARAAIRKIKAVI
+696 ADNIKNAI
-708 TGEMDTIPA
+708 T
-717 ETVKSTA
+717 
-724 EKIKTAIA
+724 
-732 DEIDAVNAEISRIQ
+732 DEISKVNAEISSIQ
-746 KEAEDERAKEE
+746 KESEERQAKEE

-785 EIAKLE
+785 EIAKIE

-801 ARTAEQQKLQE
+801 AKQAEQKKLQE

-821 QKYESELSAIE
+821 QKYESELAAIE

-855 NSEKEI
+855 NSGKEI
-861 FKLTD
+861 FKLND
-866 LDESIKKIQ
+866 LDESIKKIER
-875 QYNEQIEKLK
+875 YNAQIESLK
-885 EKGLSSGLLSEIADM
+885 EKGLDGGLLAEIADM
-900 NIEDALDFTE
+900 SIDDALDFTK
-910 KLDRL
+910 KLDSL

-942 SEEMEELAMNAV
+942 SDEMEELAMNAV
-954 EQAKSYAEDFND
+954 EQAKGYADDFND

-974 VADGIKDG
+974 VAEGIKDG

-999 AAKDEAGMGDG
+999 AAKDEAGMGGG

-1040 QPEAERYKKGNEGNR
+1040 QPEADRYRRGETVAK

-1072 TTEDFMREMEFY
+1072 TTNDFMREMEFY
-1084 RKRRVSAVG
+1084 RKRRVTAVG
-1093 GAVCCINIL
+1093 GAV
-1102 SGMVS
+1102 
-1107 IHWIWAL
+1107 

>member
-26 NKSAKDLQNELKYV
+26 NKSSKDLQNELKYV

-48 KNTDLLRQKQEL
+48 KNTELLRQKQEL

-73 SLKAAKE
+73 ALKAAKE

-87 NGTEVNQEQYR
+87 SGTEVNQEEYR

-104 STTENSLKN
+104 STTKNSLKN

-149 VSVASAASAAALG
+149 VSVASATSAAALG

-179 TVADLQSVPLEKLRD
+179 TVADLQSVSLEKLRD

-504 TLIQSIGA
+504 QLITAVGT
-512 IMTIAPAVATAL
+512 IMTVAPAVATAL
-524 GTVKIAIAAIG
+524 GAVKIAIAAIG

-573 GNKVNAAINRIIGV
+573 GNKVNAAINTIIGV

-596 NAVSDIKA
+596 NAVSDIRA

-1040 QPEAERYKKGNEGNR
+1040 QPEADRYRRGETVAK

-1093 GAVCCINIL
+1093 GAV
-1102 SGMVS
+1102 
-1107 IHWIWAL
+1107 

>member
-26 NKSAKDLQNELKYV
+26 NKSSKDLQNELKYV

-48 KNTDLLRQKQEL
+48 KNTELLRQKQEL

-73 SLKAAKE
+73 ALKAAKE

-87 NGTEVNQEQYR
+87 SGTEVNQEEYR

-104 STTENSLKN
+104 STTKNSLKN

-132 GEDVQEL
+132 GEDVQEF

-149 VSVASAASAAALG
+149 VSVASATSAAALG

-179 TVADLQSVPLEKLRD
+179 TVADLQSVSLEKLRD

-199 STETGRGAG
+199 SIETGRGAG

-504 TLIQSIGA
+504 QLITAVGT
-512 IMTIAPAVATAL
+512 IMTVAPAVATAL
-524 GTVKIAIAAIG
+524 GAVKIAIAAIG

-573 GNKVNAAINRIIGV
+573 GNKVNAAINTIIGV

-596 NAVSDIKA
+596 NAVSDIRA

-1040 QPEAERYKKGNEGNR
+1040 QPEADRYRRGETVAK

-1093 GAVCCINIL
+1093 GAV
-1102 SGMVS
+1102 
-1107 IHWIWAL
+1107 

>member
-16 KKFKSGLAEL
+16 KKFKSGLKDL
-26 NKSAKDLQNELKYV
+26 NQSAKDLQNELKYV
-40 NQALKHDP
+40 NKALKHDP

-66 ETKSKLE
+66 ETKTKLE

-132 GEDVQEL
+132 GENVQEL

-149 VSVASAASAAALG
+149 VSVASATSAAALG
-162 ASVKLA
+162 ASVKFA

-199 STETGRGAG
+199 STETGIGAG

-435 QESLNAVK
+435 QESLNALK
-443 NAGIELGSAALEA
+443 NIGIELGSTVLEA
-456 IAPLLEQLAET
+456 LAPVLEQLAET
-467 VKSLTERFSNL
+467 VKALSEKFSNL
-478 SPATQTVIVAV
+478 SPTTQKVIVVVGLLVA
-489 MAILAA
+489 AI
-495 LGPVIIIIG
+495 GPVILIIG
-504 TLIQSIGA
+504 KFVSAIGA
-512 IMTIAPAVATAL
+512 IMAIAPTLTAVL
-524 GTVKIAIAAIG
+524 GAVKIAFAAIG
-535 GPVTIVIA
+535 GPVTIIIA
-543 VITAL
+543 LITAL
-548 VLKLIHAYNTSEEF
+548 VLGFIHAYNTSEEF
-562 RNKVNAVFDAV
+562 RNKVNAAFASV
-573 GNKVNAAINRIIGV
+573 
-587 FQSGIAYYK
+587 K
-596 NAVSDIKA
+596 NAVTGALSA
-604 AWSELVSWF
+604 AAA
-613 SGKVSDFVSIGK
+613 KVKEFVSVGK
-625 NVLMGLWNGIND
+625 NVIVGLWNGIND
-637 KVGWLKGKVKGVVDK
+637 KVAWLKSKVKGVVDK
-652 IKSWFTGKDGFDTHS
+652 IKGWFTGKDGFDTHS
-667 PSKWSEKIC
+667 PSKWSEMI
-676 GFVMQGLAIRFE
+676 GSFVMEGLANGMMN
-688 KDNVVAKA
+688 DNTAAKA
-696 ARAAIRKIKAVI
+696 AQKATAKIKDVI
-708 TGEMDTIPA
+708 A
-717 ETVKSTA
+717 N
-724 EKIKTAIA
+724 
-732 DEIDAVNAEISRIQ
+732 EIDAVNAEISRIQ

-774 AEPKNRKSILD
+774 AEPENRKSILD

-821 QKYESELSAIE
+821 QKYEAELAAIE

-855 NSEKEI
+855 NSDKEI

-885 EKGLSSGLLSEIADM
+885 EKGLDGGLLAEVADM
-900 NIEDALDFTE
+900 SIDDALDFTK
-910 KLDRL
+910 KLDSL

-954 EQAKSYAEDFND
+954 EQAKSYADDFND

-974 VADGIKDG
+974 VAEGIKDG

-990 VKAIRDAIK
+990 VKAIRDAIR
-999 AAKDEAGMGDG
+999 AAKEEAGMDG
-1010 GSDGSHR
+1010 GDSDGSHR

-1040 QPEAERYKKGNEGNR
+1040 QPEADRYRRGETVAK

-1084 RKRRVSAVG
+1084 RKRRVNAVG
-1093 GAVCCINIL
+1093 GAV
-1102 SGMVS
+1102 
-1107 IHWIWAL
+1107 

>member
-26 NKSAKDLQNELKYV
+26 NKSSKDLQNELKYV

-48 KNTDLLRQKQEL
+48 KNTELLRQKQEL

-504 TLIQSIGA
+504 QLITAVGT
-512 IMTIAPAVATAL
+512 IMTVAPAVATAL
-524 GTVKIAIAAIG
+524 GAVKIAIAAIG

-573 GNKVNAAINRIIGV
+573 GNKVNAAINTIIGV

-596 NAVSDIKA
+596 NAVSDIRA

-1093 GAVCCINIL
+1093 GAV
-1102 SGMVS
+1102 
-1107 IHWIWAL
+1107 

>member
-26 NKSAKDLQNELKYV
+26 NKSSKDLQNELKYV

-48 KNTDLLRQKQEL
+48 KNTELLRQKQEL

-73 SLKAAKE
+73 ALKAAKE

-87 NGTEVNQEQYR
+87 SGTEVNQEEYR

-104 STTENSLKN
+104 STTKNSLKN

-132 GEDVQEL
+132 GEDVQEF

-149 VSVASAASAAALG
+149 VSVASAASTAALG

-885 EKGLSSGLLSEIADM
+885 EKGLSGGLLSEIADM

-1093 GAVCCINIL
+1093 GAV
-1102 SGMVS
+1102 
-1107 IHWIWAL
+1107 

>member
-26 NKSAKDLQNELKYV
+26 NKSSKDLQNELKYV

-48 KNTDLLRQKQEL
+48 KNTELLRQKQEL

-73 SLKAAKE
+73 ALKAAKE

-87 NGTEVNQEQYR
+87 SGTEVNQEEYR

-104 STTENSLKN
+104 STTKNSLKN

-132 GEDVQEL
+132 GEDVQEF

-149 VSVASAASAAALG
+149 VSVASATSAAALG

-179 TVADLQSVPLEKLRD
+179 TVADLQSVSLEKLRD

-435 QESLNAVK
+435 QKSLNAVK

-504 TLIQSIGA
+504 QLITAVGT
-512 IMTIAPAVATAL
+512 IMTVAPAVATAL
-524 GTVKIAIAAIG
+524 GAVKIAIAAIG

-573 GNKVNAAINRIIGV
+573 GNKVNAAINTIIGV

-596 NAVSDIKA
+596 NAVSDIRA

-1040 QPEAERYKKGNEGNR
+1040 QPEADRYRRGETVAK

-1093 GAVCCINIL
+1093 GAV
-1102 SGMVS
+1102 
-1107 IHWIWAL
+1107 

>member
-16 KKFKSGLAEL
+16 KKFKSGLKDL
-26 NKSAKDLQNELKYV
+26 NQSAKDLQNELKYV
-40 NQALKHDP
+40 NKALKHDP

-149 VSVASAASAAALG
+149 VSVASATSAAALG

-443 NAGIELGSAALEA
+443 NVGIELGSAALEA

-512 IMTIAPAVATAL
+512 IMTVAPAVATAL

-548 VLKLIHAYNTSEEF
+548 VLKFIHAYNTSEEF
-562 RNKVNAVFDAV
+562 RNKVGLAFYNVKKAVTESLAAAMA
-573 GNKVNAAINRIIGV
+573 KV
-587 FQSGIAYYK
+587 K
-596 NAVSDIKA
+596 
-604 AWSELVSWF
+604 E
-613 SGKVSDFVSIGK
+613 FVSVGK
-625 NVLMGLWNGIND
+625 NVIVGLWNGIND
-637 KVGWLKGKVKGVVDK
+637 KVAWLKGKVKGVVDK
-652 IKSWFTGKDGFDTHS
+652 IKGWFISKEGFDEHS
-667 PSKWSEKIC
+667 PSKWSE
-676 GFVMQGLAIRFE
+676 GVGSYVMDGLGNGFE
-688 KDNVVAKA
+688 KDETAIRAARKA
-696 ARAAIRKIKAVI
+696 ADNIKNAI
-708 TGEMDTIPA
+708 T
-717 ETVKSTA
+717 
-724 EKIKTAIA
+724 
-732 DEIDAVNAEISRIQ
+732 DEISKVNAEISSIQ
-746 KEAEDERAKEE
+746 KESEERQAKEE

-785 EIAKLE
+785 EIAKIE

-801 ARTAEQQKLQE
+801 AKQAEQKKLQE

-821 QKYESELSAIE
+821 QKYESELAAIE

-885 EKGLSSGLLSEIADM
+885 EKGLDGGLLAEVADM
-900 NIEDALDFTE
+900 NIDDALDFTA
-910 KLDRL
+910 KLDSL
-915 EVGKFEEYVEKFEEK
+915 SVGEFESYVEKFEEK

-936 AAQQFY
+936 VAKQFY
-942 SEEMEELAMNAV
+942 SDEMEELAMNAV
-954 EQAKSYAEDFND
+954 EQAKGYADDFND

-974 VADGIKDG
+974 VAEGIKDG

-990 VKAIRDAIK
+990 TKAIRDAIR
-999 AAKDEAGMGDG
+999 AAKEEAGMGGG

-1040 QPEAERYKKGNEGNR
+1040 QPEADRYRKGETVAK

-1072 TTEDFMREMEFY
+1072 TTNDFMREMEFY

-1093 GAVCCINIL
+1093 GAV
-1102 SGMVS
+1102 
-1107 IHWIWAL
+1107 

>member
-16 KKFKSGLAEL
+16 KKFKSGLKDL
-26 NKSAKDLQNELKYV
+26 NQSSKDLQRELTAV
-40 NQALKHDP
+40 NKALKHDP

-73 SLKAAKE
+73 ALKAAKDR
-80 KADKDMA
+80 ADKDMA
-87 NGTEVNQEQYR
+87 NGTEVNQEEYR

-409 ELGNMQDS
+409 ELGNMRDS

-435 QESLNAVK
+435 QESLNAMN

-548 VLKLIHAYNTSEEF
+548 VLKFIHAYNTSEEF
-562 RNKVNAVFDAV
+562 RNKVGLAFYNVKKAVTESLAAAMA
-573 GNKVNAAINRIIGV
+573 KV
-587 FQSGIAYYK
+587 K
-596 NAVSDIKA
+596 
-604 AWSELVSWF
+604 E
-613 SGKVSDFVSIGK
+613 FVSVGK
-625 NVLMGLWNGIND
+625 NVIVGLWNGIND
-637 KVGWLKGKVKGVVDK
+637 KVAWLKGKVKGVVDK
-652 IKSWFTGKDGFDTHS
+652 IKGWFISKEGFDEHS
-667 PSKWSEKIC
+667 PSKWSE
-676 GFVMQGLAIRFE
+676 GVGSYVMDGLGNGFE
-688 KDNVVAKA
+688 KDETAIRAARKA
-696 ARAAIRKIKAVI
+696 ADNIKNAI
-708 TGEMDTIPA
+708 T
-717 ETVKSTA
+717 
-724 EKIKTAIA
+724 
-732 DEIDAVNAEISRIQ
+732 DEISKVNAEISSIQ
-746 KEAEDERAKEE
+746 KEPEERQAKEE

-785 EIAKLE
+785 EIAKIE

-801 ARTAEQQKLQE
+801 AKQAEQKKLQE

-821 QKYESELSAIE
+821 QKYESELAAIE

-837 LSDKLF
+837 LSDKLA
-843 DYGELFT
+843 DYGELFS
-850 RVQDE
+850 RVKDE
-855 NSEKEI
+855 DSGKEI
-861 FKLTD
+861 FKLND

-875 QYNEQIEKLK
+875 QYNEQIESLK
-885 EKGLSSGLLSEIADM
+885 EKGLDGGLLAEIADM
-900 NIEDALDFTE
+900 SIDDALDFTK
-910 KLDRL
+910 KLDSL

-942 SEEMEELAMNAV
+942 SDEMEELAMNAV
-954 EQAKSYAEDFND
+954 EQAKSYADDFND

-974 VADGIKDG
+974 VAEGIKDG

-990 VKAIRDAIK
+990 VKAIRDAIR
-999 AAKDEAGMGDG
+999 AAKDEAGMGGG

-1040 QPEAERYKKGNEGNR
+1040 QPEAERYRRGETVTK
-1055 TENFNVYIGTVE
+1055 TESFNVYIGTVE

-1072 TTEDFMREMEFY
+1072 TTGDFMREMEFY
-1084 RKRRVSAVG
+1084 RKKRVVATG
-1093 GAVCCINIL
+1093 GVA
-1102 SGMVS
+1102 
-1107 IHWIWAL
+1107 

>member
-16 KKFKSGLAEL
+16 KKFKSGLKDL
-26 NKSAKDLQNELKYV
+26 NQSAKDLQNELKYV
-40 NQALKHDP
+40 NKALKHDP

-87 NGTEVNQEQYR
+87 SGTEVNQEEYR

-104 STTENSLKN
+104 STTENSLKS

-118 KNFGSVSAQQIAAA
+118 KNFGSVSAQQIAAV

-168 SDYTDAVAKVG
+168 SNYTDAVAKVG

-261 EASDAGRLSDI
+261 EASDAARLSDI

-409 ELGNMQDS
+409 ELENMQDS
-417 TGNVADALETLST
+417 TGNVADALDTLST

-467 VKSLTERFSNL
+467 VKSLAERFSDL

-489 MAILAA
+489 MGILAA

-504 TLIQSIGA
+504 QLITAVGT
-512 IMTIAPAVATAL
+512 IMTVAPAVATAL
-524 GTVKIAIAAIG
+524 GAVKIAIAAIG

-573 GNKVNAAINRIIGV
+573 GNKVNAAINTIIGV

-625 NVLMGLWNGIND
+625 NVMMGLWNGIND
-637 KVGWLKGKVKGVVDK
+637 KVGWLKSKVKGVVDK

-667 PSKWSEKIC
+667 PSKWSEMIG
-676 GFVMQGLAIRFE
+676 GFVMEGLANGMMN
-688 KDNVVAKA
+688 DNTAAKA
-696 ARAAIRKIKAVI
+696 AQKATAKIKDVI
-708 TGEMDTIPA
+708 A
-717 ETVKSTA
+717 N
-724 EKIKTAIA
+724 
-732 DEIDAVNAEISRIQ
+732 EIDAVNAEISRIQ

-885 EKGLSSGLLSEIADM
+885 EKGLSGGLLSEIADM
-900 NIEDALDFTE
+900 NIEDALDFTK
-910 KLDRL
+910 KLDSL

-942 SEEMEELAMNAV
+942 SDEMEELAMNAV
-954 EQAKSYAEDFND
+954 EQAKGYADDFND

-974 VADGIKDG
+974 VAEGIKDG

-990 VKAIRDAIK
+990 VKAIRDAIR

-1093 GAVCCINIL
+1093 GAV
-1102 SGMVS
+1102 
-1107 IHWIWAL
+1107 